1 MTLFTDHCHGRPLLV
16 TQSWKIAGS
25 GRLNVQKATKNP
37 QSGLAASR
45 GDNSGM
51 QFRERSRRHLVV
63 KCPPPGNRSHPLPLV
78 VGQQEILVSRCSGS
92 EDVNTRVVAATS
104 PRTPDGTRRD
114 QGEELVVNV
123 RSDRRPNTAGYYL

>member
-1 MTLFTDHCHGRPLLV
+1 MTLFTDHCHGRPLRV
-16 TQSWKIAGS
+16 THSWKIAGS
-25 GRLNVQKATKNP
+25 GRLNVQKADQKS
-37 QSGLAASR
+37 QSGFAASR

-51 QFRERSRRHLVV
+51 HFRERSRRHLVV

-78 VGQQEILVSRCSGS
+78 VGQQEILVSRSGS
-92 EDVNTRVVAATS
+92 EDVNTRVAATS